1 MPYSKQHVLHQ
12 HLCNAMC
19 VCVTI
24 NFSEVIPSK
33 VATMGHLSLLFVCL
47 SYLSLLCSLLLHFI
61 TASLL
66 FPCLVCLQH
75 APHHIL
81 LISAHLSRL
90 FVSLSYLC
98 LYVLYY
104 TSSLYVFL
112 QFVHTPSLSRV
123 ATICLGYLSVFPTY
137 VVKISNWGGLKK
149 GEVMA
154 NWGKKLERMK
164 EKEKLW
170 ENEGRHL
177 GKWRRQRIDCVLTC
191 YTSSLH
197 SFFSSPILRLF
208 PCLSLLNL
216 SSALSSPHA
225 LNLCTLHS
233 SSSQTDMQSH

>member
-98 LYVLYY
+98 LLCSLLHLIAVCFPSVCPYY
-104 TSSLYVFL
+104 FSFEGY
-112 QFVHTPSLSRV
+112 HNLSRLF
-123 ATICLGYLSVFPTY
+123 ICVSYLCRQN
-137 VVKISNWGGLKK
+137 KQLRRIKERRSNGELRKEIGEDEGKR
-149 GEVMA
+149 EVM
-154 NWGKKLERMK
+154 GE
-164 EKEKLW
+164 
-170 ENEGRHL
+170 
-177 GKWRRQRIDCVLTC
+177 
-191 YTSSLH
+191 
-197 SFFSSPILRLF
+197 
-208 PCLSLLNL
+208 
-216 SSALSSPHA
+216 
-225 LNLCTLHS
+225 
-233 SSSQTDMQSH
+233 